1 MATRAGSRVRSRPVI
16 VSGEVSGEVFVDLS
30 GDVAFQDA
38 DDLFGAEAF
47 LAAAGDVA
55 AGAWIR

>member
-1 MATRAGSRVRSRPVI
+1 VI